1 MTTEQEREAYLNEP
15 GTMPPCPFCQR
26 PRVQRSDYV
35 RCNPCGI
42 NWLDGEDLNRNPKAE
57 RWEKFL
63 AAARS
68 TRSTSSSA
76 TETSSGAPTVSGPTR

>member
-1 MTTEQEREAYLNEP
+1 MTTEQARQAYLNEV
-15 GTMPPCPFCQR
+15 GTMPPCPFCQK

-42 NWLDGEDLNRNPKAE
+42 NWLAGEDLNRNPKAE

-68 TRSTSSSA
+68 TRNTSSTA
-76 TETSSGAPTVSGPTR
+76 TEPGSGAPTAGGLTR